1 MERMTMAPDPYAIK
15 LDEVFEGPMDLLV
28 HLIKKNEVDIYDIPI
43 AVITKQFLTYL
54 EWMKSL
60 NIDFA
65 GDFLV
70 MAATLTQVKSRML
83 LPVHPSE
90 EEDEDPRL
98 AITRPL
104 EEYLQMKSVAEQLTQ
119 RHILGED
126 TFARGAH
133 LRAADLSDDETDMIK
148 IGLFELIDA
157 FQKILDNLSED
168 ALLEYTADR
177 KSVKERIAEL
187 VDLLEKKG
195 SLAFRELFGEAP
207 VKSEIVISFLAL
219 LEMVKLCLVRIV
231 QHTQSGV
238 IRIFYQ

>member
-1 MERMTMAPDPYAIK
+1 MAPEPYAIK
-15 LDEVFEGPMDLLV
+15 LDEIFEGPMDLLV
-28 HLIKKNEVDIYDIPI
+28 HLIKKNEVNIYDIPI
-43 AVITKQFLTYL
+43 AVITEQFLAYL
-54 EWMKSL
+54 DWMKSL

-70 MAATLTQVKSRML
+70 MASTLTQVKSRML
-83 LPVHPSE
+83 LPIHPSE
-90 EEDEDPRL
+90 EEDDDPRL

-119 RHILGED
+119 RQILGED
-126 TFARGAH
+126 TFARGAG
-133 LRAADLSDDETDMIK
+133 LKGLDLSRDDTDMIK

-157 FQKILDNLSED
+157 FQNILNNLSD
-168 ALLEYTADR
+168 DTRLEFTADR

-187 VDLLEKKG
+187 VDILENKG
-195 SLAFRELFGEAP
+195 SLTFGELFGENP

-219 LEMVKLCLVRIV
+219 LEMVRLYLVRIV

-238 IRIFYQ
+238 IRIIYQ